1 MSEDELKNEDVQ
13 IYEIKKN
20 EIKKE
25 ENNNINNNTK
35 VKPIVRCIFCEK
47 LENQFRRCEKPKEK
61 EENNKRK
68 KAKKKSSKHFNKEE
82 SLNGINI
89 DLNNGVE
96 EGGNELEKEKKE
108 NKNNISTE
116 NNLPT
121 MITNVNKTFETYYKN
136 FIIKI
141 SVVVNIA
148 FVIIVSQEIYL
159 LRI

>member
-1 MSEDELKNEDVQ
+1 MSENELKNEDVQ

-68 KAKKKSSKHFNKEE
+68 
-82 SLNGINI
+82 
-89 DLNNGVE
+89 
-96 EGGNELEKEKKE
+96 
-108 NKNNISTE
+108 
-116 NNLPT
+116 
-121 MITNVNKTFETYYKN
+121 
-136 FIIKI
+136 
-141 SVVVNIA
+141 
-148 FVIIVSQEIYL
+148 
-159 LRI
+159 